1 MAKNE
6 IILHKDELEAIGI
19 EIWPIGDLEKN
30 EQEAHRDDHFMFII
44 QQRGNFVWELDFQ
57 KVELSGSSIGYI
69 APGQVHRYMQYKNCE
84 GWFVFV
90 DLSLISRSY
99 AEVFNTSLNAH
110 QVAPVENNNNIFTLI
125 PVFRSILKDQEVP
138 FQHILVKSLADG
150 LIGLIASALIQAQ
163 HAGNRIGSRKYKKVT
178 EFKQLIQSRCRELK
192 QVKDYAFLLHITPL
206 YLNEIVKEISG
217 FTASYL
223 IQQEIILE
231 SQRLLYYTDLDIKEI
246 AFELGYDDH
255 AYFSRF
261 FKKHTKT
268 TASEFRSKK
277 PSYIQS

>member
-6 IILHKDELEAIGI
+6 IVLHIDELEAVGI
-19 EIWPIGDLEKN
+19 EIWPIANLEKN

-44 QQRGNFVWELDFQ
+44 QRKGNFVWELDFQ
-57 KVELSGSSIGYI
+57 NVELAGTSVGYI
-69 APGQVHRYMQYKNCE
+69 APGQVHRYLQYKNCE

-99 AEVFNTSLNAH
+99 AEIFNTYLNAH
-110 QVAPVENNNNIFTLI
+110 QVASLEKDHPIFTLI
-125 PVFRSILKDQEVP
+125 PVFESILTNKEAP
-138 FQHILVKSLADG
+138 FQQMLVKSLADG
-150 LIGLIASALIQAQ
+150 LIGLIASALVQAQ

-178 EFKQLIQSRCRELK
+178 EFKQLIQSRCRDLK
-192 QVKDYAFLLHITPL
+192 QVKDYASLLHITPL
-206 YLNEIVKEISG
+206 YLNEIVREISG
-217 FTASYL
+217 FTASYW

-231 SQRLLYYTDLDIKEI
+231 SQRLLYYTDLDIKQI

-261 FKKHTKT
+261 FKKYTKM
-268 TASEFRSKK
+268 TASEFRNKK
-277 PSYIQS
+277 PSFVQP